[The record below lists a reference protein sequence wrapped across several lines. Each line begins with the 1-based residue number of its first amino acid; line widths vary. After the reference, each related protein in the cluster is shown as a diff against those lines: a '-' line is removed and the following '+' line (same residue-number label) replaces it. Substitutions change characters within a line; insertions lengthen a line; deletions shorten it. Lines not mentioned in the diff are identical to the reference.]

1 MAEEDGANDAAA
13 SQQDNKQ
20 QFAIRKIYMRDMSF
34 ESPNA
39 PAVFQGE
46 WRPQVSVDLDTRVSR
61 HGEDTYETI
70 LRVTVT
76 AKQEDQT
83 AYVAEVEQ
91 AGLFVISGFD
101 AKTLDALLGSY
112 CPAQLFPFAREA
124 VAVREHRPVDRR
136 RVGLLALGGFES
148 KVRLRAALTGTER
161 LAGPERG
168 GQIRHAGLGGLPV
181 GVLAGV
187 AVGVCERPHERGVLV
202 CEFLAVGFAPAPVL
216 REPVE
221 PAVVGV
227 EQVGSDGL

>member
-124 VAVREHRPVDRR
+124 IADMVAK
-136 RVGLLALGGFES
+136 GGFPQMM
-148 KVRLRAALTGTER
+148 L
-161 LAGPERG
+161 
-168 GQIRHAGLGGLPV
+168 
-181 GVLAGV
+181 
-187 AVGVCERPHERGVLV
+187 
-202 CEFLAVGFAPAPVL
+202 APVNFEAMYMQQ
-216 REPVE
+216 RRQKQE
-221 PAVVGV
+221 AQAGD
-227 EQVGSDGL
+227 GDSDTEADSGQEAR